1 MMRALGRRITV
12 LDKRITVKERFP
24 FVLLLVLIL
33 NIYQPTAIIA
43 MALAL
48 LFIFFNM
55 KFILVIRPADLKLI
69 IMLSFPILM
78 LTAIGLASGLVRNY
92 VLYDIF
98 KDTYFFVKVV
108 IYFFYGF
115 IVFKKYSIRQITDAF
130 IYTGLI
136 SSLIYIL
143 MLSIYINAGKINFSG
158 LAYYRRSLPDM
169 SYDPILSVILLLFTS
184 TVGKTARKYSTFLIA
199 FQIIIVLSMLS
210 RFSLII
216 LFIVFLFYIKMK
228 MQPRIFYYFIS
239 FFAVIFIFIMLFSP
253 KSGSTKM
260 DYFTQNMSRQFIFK
274 ITNIFDELF
283 TERFETRVDIQT
295 NWRAYETAM
304 GVRKYILGDTI
315 TRLLGYG
322 FGAMTD
328 IGLRIK
334 LAGIERSD
342 VNIFH
347 NGYIYLLVKLGILG
361 VLAYIYFVSR
371 IVGIIRRN
379 DRRVPFK
386 DAELKK
392 LKAILYLLLFFLIC
406 ITWVFFGIFNNAIFN
421 NIIILTIIVIFQYE
435 YLTRMRIERF
445 ATVPGK
451 V

>member
-1 MMRALGRRITV
+1 
-12 LDKRITVKERFP
+12 
-24 FVLLLVLIL
+24 
-33 NIYQPTAIIA
+33 
-43 MALAL
+43 
-48 LFIFFNM
+48 
-55 KFILVIRPADLKLI
+55 
-69 IMLSFPILM
+69 
-78 LTAIGLASGLVRNY
+78 
-92 VLYDIF
+92 
-98 KDTYFFVKVV
+98 
-108 IYFFYGF
+108 
-115 IVFKKYSIRQITDAF
+115 
-130 IYTGLI
+130 
-136 SSLIYIL
+136 
-143 MLSIYINAGKINFSG
+143 
-158 LAYYRRSLPDM
+158 
-169 SYDPILSVILLLFTS
+169 
-184 TVGKTARKYSTFLIA
+184 
-199 FQIIIVLSMLS
+199 
-210 RFSLII
+210 
-216 LFIVFLFYIKMK
+216 
-228 MQPRIFYYFIS
+228 
-239 FFAVIFIFIMLFSP
+239 
-253 KSGSTKM
+253 
-260 DYFTQNMSRQFIFK
+260 
-274 ITNIFDELF
+274 
-283 TERFETRVDIQT
+283 
-295 NWRAYETAM
+295 
-304 GVRKYILGDTI
+304 
-315 TRLLGYG
+315 
-322 FGAMTD
+322 MTD